1 MTNGSF
7 KKRGLIF
14 IISLLLAS
22 MLCFGAFAE
31 PSSEGEEVSESV
43 VETEQSPVT
52 EPQSQEQPSESTA
65 PPTTEEAS
73 SAAYIPETT
82 SKRHNTATSTT
93 EKRNPHN
100 NNRPTPDNGNDDD
113 DDNNYVWNEDDVNG
127 DNGENGE
134 EEEKGFTVYIE
145 LNNGEER
152 KRYDLE
158 KEGKVPEPTEKP
170 VRKGF
175 KFAGWFADPE
185 FKTVWNFEKD
195 IAKEGTVIYV
205 KWEADKATVLH
216 KITVTPAV
224 GGTIEVNPSEAAAGE
239 NINITVTPDK
249 GKRLKEGS
257 VFINGAQSDLLSFE
271 MISAD
276 VTVSAEFEDI
286 PKTEENKRDS
296 GLVMIIIGVAVIAAI
311 AAAVIA
317 VAIKRKNAALD
328 EDEDDDMWVD
338 NSITVEDGF
347 KDGKVVKELDE
358 SELFPPENIGE
369 EE

>member
-31 PSSEGEEVSESV
+31 PSSEGEGVSESV
-43 VETEQSPVT
+43 VETESDTVT
-52 EPQSQEQPSESTA
+52 EPQSEEQTSESAAPSEEETTA
-65 PPTTEEAS
+65 EPLT
-73 SAAYIPETT
+73 PETT
-82 SKRHNTATSTT
+82 SKRQNNTLSTT
-93 EKRNPHN
+93 EKRNPQN

-134 EEEKGFTVYIE
+134 EEKKGFTVYIE

-152 KRYDLE
+152 KHYDLE

-216 KITVTPAV
+216 KVTVNPVV
-224 GGTIEVNPSEAAAGE
+224 GGTIEVNPSVAAAGE

-271 MISAD
+271 MPSAD
-276 VTVSAEFEDI
+276 VTVSAEFENI
-286 PKTEENKRDS
+286 PKTEENKKDS
-296 GLVMIIIGVAVIAAI
+296 GLVVIIIGAAVIAAI
-311 AAAVIA
+311 AAAVI
-317 VAIKRKNAALD
+317 VTAIKRKNAAFD

-338 NSITVEDGF
+338 TSITVEDGF

>member
-31 PSSEGEEVSESV
+31 PSSEGEGVSESV
-43 VETEQSPVT
+43 VETESDTVT
-52 EPQSQEQPSESTA
+52 EPQSEEQTSESAAPSEEETTA
-65 PPTTEEAS
+65 APLT
-73 SAAYIPETT
+73 PETT
-82 SKRHNTATSTT
+82 SKRQNNTLSTT
-93 EKRNPHN
+93 EKRNPQN

-127 DNGENGE
+127 E
-134 EEEKGFTVYIE
+134 EEKKGFTVYIE

-152 KRYDLE
+152 KHYDLE

-216 KITVTPAV
+216 KVTVNPVV
-224 GGTIEVNPSEAAAGE
+224 GGTIEVNPSVAAAGE
-239 NINITVTPDK
+239 NVNITVTPDK

-271 MISAD
+271 MPSAD

-286 PKTEENKRDS
+286 PKTEENIKDS
-296 GLVMIIIGVAVIAAI
+296 GLVVIIIGAAVIAAI
-311 AAAVIA
+311 AAAAIVM
-317 VAIKRKNAALD
+317 AIKRKNAAFD

-338 NSITVEDGF
+338 TSITVEDGF